1 MASLRSTVAEKLKEP
16 SAVVRFNGNRA
27 RNVLDISINNTIED
41 SIGTA
46 TISMTENPGISPENK
61 VQIEQGYN
69 GKHLLT
75 FTGYVDS
82 IDYDEFEETYSVSCR
97 DVLKKA
103 VDTYFIQEVKFGID
117 VEAGLYYYSTYSN
130 IDGGTFRV
138 HEYSSLSALHSNH
151 PETTDNITNEG
162 VYAHAVVQWL
172 LVMCGFAEG
181 SEIQVDNT
189 EFFVGDITPLKFF
202 LTNAYDSIMQ
212 LAQLIGWRVYA
223 DAAGVVRF
231 KRKPR
236 NYSGFTQWAYSTKT
250 NHNTFKVKKTV
261 TNTDLRNYVEVR
273 GASGIVAIRRGPSE
287 YIGSTPYRGVLIS
300 NELIDTQ
307 GIANYMASRV
317 YNDLNRLKVT
327 LNIEADG
334 NPFILPGDSI
344 SISSRVITGSY
355 LVEEHNTSMS
365 SEGYFSEITAV
376 QFTGDVPEEEEPV
389 VSIVADF
396 VPLQLSVVG
405 DPKWVVQFDAS
416 ASYSNRGQIISYKW
430 DWPNG
435 TSVTESDPQIWYVF
449 NEEDISNGNS
459 QTVTLTVTDELG
471 NTAFVA
477 SGITTDYLQNGQ
489 VIKYRHLYGA
499 LTTQAVG
506 SINGGLTWQTANIN
520 AISVAASNFAPGGIY
535 VASGYALF
543 GTSDSKIYRTIDN
556 CAHVTLVYSAS
567 AAVNWINIP
576 ELNSNYAVAGTE
588 DGKILVSTNGG
599 VTWTV
604 KKDFPFAIR
613 EVRFAYTDYQYLL
626 VIGEGVGNTYESF
639 DQGSNWAKIGGGVG
653 ALDVLHETSGA
664 FTNYYT
670 HASGVL
676 SVLSGVNTPM
686 SGSTGSIVAATVIID
701 RDDGVMAV
709 NDSGQHYNA
718 VSGVFYA
725 TQNNSANTTAFV
737 LRDGDLT
744 PLVFYATQ
752 SGISKS
758 INQNVSI
765 DELYY
770 PAGTMPVGGWGKMVA
785 YGPLTSP
792 VVSGTFIGYTAGG
805 LADANGAPVGSNGI
819 FAYAEASGVW
829 SKLRGDGPATNN
841 NFWMDVVDNL
851 AVATQSDGGIGYTKI
866 PASGLAAWN
875 NDQYNESDQRVWW
888 VSIGRKPTSKSTVF
902 VGFDYDG
909 VDPFTDDPKLRRITD
924 FVNNPTPQAEL
935 NRVGKNRVFAAP
947 PAASDRGTMVVET
960 GSIISP
966 TRSIVEIDW
975 NSDPPVEEVLNTNF
989 HTGLDTVVNFTS
1001 KYWSLLAD
1009 GTGMKYRSEG
1019 TGANAVL
1026 DYSGPSIAVA
1036 AGQKKVAAS
1045 FIDKGMFYYGDATGI
1060 GKVTS
1065 YGQGTARITLPYP
1078 SGHYLTS
1085 LTVNTDTRNT
1095 TDYICVSLT
1104 DPTSLTGNTI
1114 VLYYSIDQAETW
1126 VQGPRLSVDSGDF
1139 VAWFVKGHA

>member
-1 MASLRSTVAEKLKEP
+1 MASLRSTVNAHVKEP
-16 SAVVRFNGNRA
+16 SAVVRFDGNRA
-27 RNVLDISINNTIED
+27 RNILDISINNTIED
-41 SIGTA
+41 SISTA
-46 TISMTENPGISPENK
+46 TISLAENPGINPENK

-75 FTGYVDS
+75 FTGYVDT
-82 IDYDEFEETYSVSCR
+82 IDYDEFEETYTVSCR

-103 VDTYFIQEVKFGID
+103 VDTYFIQEVKFGIN
-117 VEAGLYYYSTYSN
+117 VEEGIYYYSTYSN

-138 HEYSSLSALHSNH
+138 HEYSSLGALHAAH

-189 EFFVGDITPLKFF
+189 EFYVGDITPLKFF
-202 LTNAYDSIMQ
+202 LSNAYDSIMQ
-212 LAQLIGWRVYA
+212 LAQLIGWRLFA

-236 NYSGFTQWAYSTKT
+236 NYSGYTQWAYSTKT
-250 NHNTFKVKKTV
+250 EHNTFKVKKTV

-273 GASGIVAIRRGPSE
+273 GASGIVATRRGASE

-327 LNIEADG
+327 LNVEADG
-334 NPFILPGDSI
+334 NPFVICGDSI
-344 SISSRVITGSY
+344 AIGSRVINGNY

-376 QFTGDVPEEEEPV
+376 QFTGDVPEEEEPII
-389 VSIVADF
+389 SIVADF

-416 ASYSNRGQIISYKW
+416 SSYSNRGQIVTYKW

-435 TSVTESDPQIWYVF
+435 TSVTESDPQVWYVF
-449 NEEDISNGNS
+449 NEEDISGGNS

-506 SINGGLTWQTANIN
+506 SSNGGLTWQTANIN
-520 AISVAASNFAPGGIY
+520 AISVAASNFAAGGVY
-535 VASGYALF
+535 VSSGYALF
-543 GTSDSKIYRTIDN
+543 GTSDSKIYRTINN
-556 CAHVTLVYSAS
+556 CASVTLVYSAT
-567 AAVNWINIP
+567 AAVNWVSIP
-576 ELNSNYAVAGTE
+576 ELNSNYAIAGTE
-588 DGKILVSTNGG
+588 DGKVLISTNGG
-599 VTWTV
+599 VAWSV
-604 KKDFPFAIR
+604 KKDFAFAIR
-613 EVRFAYTDYQYLL
+613 EVRFAYTDYQYIL
-626 VIGEGVGNTYESF
+626 VVGEGVGNTYESF
-639 DQGSNWAKIGGGVG
+639 DQGNSWNKIGGGVG

-670 HASGVL
+670 HSGGVL

-686 SGSTGSIVAATVIID
+686 SGSAGSIVAATVVVD

-718 VSGVFYA
+718 ASGVFYA
-725 TQNNSANTTAFV
+725 TQNNSANTTAFMI
-737 LRDGDLT
+737 RDGDLL

-758 INQNVSI
+758 INQNLTI

-785 YGPLTSP
+785 YGPLSSP
-792 VVSGTFIGYTAGG
+792 VVSGTFIGYTAGH
-805 LADANGAPVGSNGI
+805 LADANGTGVGSNGI
-819 FAYAEASGVW
+819 FMYSEASGVW
-829 SKLRGDGPATNN
+829 SKIRGDGPFTAN

-851 AVATQSDGGIGYTKI
+851 AVATQSDGGVGYTKI
-866 PASGLAAWN
+866 PASGIAVWED
-875 NDQYNESDQRVWW
+875 DQISGSDKQVYW
-888 VSIGRKPTSKSTVF
+888 VAVGRKPTSKSTVF
-902 VGFDYDG
+902 MGYNYDA
-909 VDPFTDDPKLRRITD
+909 DPYNDSPKLIKITD
-924 FVNNPTPQAEL
+924 FINNPTPGTEL
-935 NRVGKNRVFAAP
+935 ARTGIWATRASP
-947 PAASDRGTMVVET
+947 PSASDRGSMVVRT
-960 GSIISP
+960 GSLIAPSESLI
-966 TRSIVEIDW
+966 EIDW
-975 NSDPPVEEVLNTNF
+975 NSDPPTQETMIGGQVKDGNQTVL
-989 HTGLDTVVNFTS
+989 NFTS
-1001 KYWSLLAD
+1001 KYWSLIAND
-1009 GTGMKYRSEG
+1009 SGMTHRSEG
-1019 TGANAVL
+1019 VHPNAYL
-1026 DYSGPSIAVA
+1026 SYIGPSIAVA
-1036 AGQKKVAAS
+1036 AGQKKIAAS

-1060 GKVTS
+1060 GKVTA
-1065 YGQGTARITLPYP
+1065 YGQGVSRITLPYP
-1078 SGHYLTS
+1078 SGYYLTS
-1085 LTVNTDTRNT
+1085 LTVNTDVRNT
-1095 TDYICVSLT
+1095 TDYICASLT
-1104 DPTSLTGNTI
+1104 DPFSLTGNDI

-1126 VQGPRLSVDSGDF
+1126 VQGPRITVDSGDF
-1139 VAWFVKGHA
+1139 VAWFVKGHT